1 MILQGNAGNI
11 DGSKE
16 PEISFAS
23 HETVL
28 MGDVPVVADKEA
40 AVPVAPAEVKRPIF
54 LLNDKFCKEL
64 FHPHLFLIGKFGYNV
79 KRDINLSASKYFNQ
93 RNTFLAHAVFQRIKL
108 NSQISIVMRKVLS
121 DNLTAGMLSRNFKET
136 VRQFI
141 ANDKAY
147 NLMNSIKSTPA
158 YWKKVYT

>member
-23 HETVL
+23 NETVL

-79 KRDINLSASKYFNQ
+79 TRDINLSASKYFNQ
-93 RNTFLAHAVFQRIKL
+93 RLLDYFQKLAGDFDYLFLAHAVFQRIKL

-121 DNLTAGMLSRNFKET
+121 DNLTAGIS
-136 VRQFI
+136 VGI
-141 ANDKAY
+141 
-147 NLMNSIKSTPA
+147 S
-158 YWKKVYT
+158 KKQ